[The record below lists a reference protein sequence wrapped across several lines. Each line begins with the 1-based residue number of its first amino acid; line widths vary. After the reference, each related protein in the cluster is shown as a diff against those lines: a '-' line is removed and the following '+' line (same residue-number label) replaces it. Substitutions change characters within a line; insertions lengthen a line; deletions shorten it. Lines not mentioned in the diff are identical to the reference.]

1 MVTTILKLVVNI
13 IVNIFIQPS
22 VPVTLRPCLP
32 VVILTTLS
40 TLLNTTQTCFRHD
53 FSSGIFIVS
62 FFSGIVATALLI
74 FLNGRLNINSRLRA
88 TIVIILNVQVFA
100 GISSVQHFVFGK

>member
-13 IVNIFIQPS
+13 IVNIFIGPS
-22 VPVTLRPCLP
+22 VPVVIRPCLP
-32 VVILTTLS
+32 VVIITTLS

-53 FSSGIFIVS
+53 FSSHIFIVS
-62 FFSGIVATALLI
+62 FLTGIIATALLI

-88 TIVIILNVQVFA
+88 TIVIMLNVHVFS
-100 GISSVQHFVFGK
+100 GISTVEHFVFQN